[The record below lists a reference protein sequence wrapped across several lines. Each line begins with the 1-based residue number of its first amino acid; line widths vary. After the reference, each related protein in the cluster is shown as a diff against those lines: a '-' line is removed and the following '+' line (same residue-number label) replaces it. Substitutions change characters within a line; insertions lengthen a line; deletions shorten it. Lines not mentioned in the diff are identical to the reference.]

1 MELDEF
7 LEKVYEEV
15 NDNIKFL
22 EAKNAALIT
31 LNSALI
37 ALGGN
42 IVFDSGIF
50 FTYRIII
57 ASFVL
62 LLILPLICSIISFRS
77 TTNSEAGIIKKLFSL
92 LESQNKI
99 LVTPAKYMYYAYI
112 HKFYSTPEAYLNDLH
127 TTDIDDNEKPFLL
140 QFSQQ
145 IIDLA
150 GVAYRKSILFN
161 IAVKIECIIFSLGSI
176 LALTILLVKCIMTI
190 AQLW

>member
-1 MELDEF
+1 MELDKF

-50 FTYRIII
+50 LAYRIII
-57 ASFVL
+57 AFFVL
-62 LLILPLICSIISFRS
+62 LLILPLICSIISFRA

-92 LESQNKI
+92 IDSQNNI
-99 LVTPAKYMYYAYI
+99 PVTPAKYMYYAYI
-112 HKFYSTPEAYLNDLH
+112 RKFYNTPEAYLNDLH

-140 QFSQQ
+140 HISQQ

-161 IAVKIECIIFSLGSI
+161 VAVKIECIFFSLGSI
-176 LALTILLVKCIMTI
+176 FALITLLVKSIMTI
-190 AQLW
+190 TQMW